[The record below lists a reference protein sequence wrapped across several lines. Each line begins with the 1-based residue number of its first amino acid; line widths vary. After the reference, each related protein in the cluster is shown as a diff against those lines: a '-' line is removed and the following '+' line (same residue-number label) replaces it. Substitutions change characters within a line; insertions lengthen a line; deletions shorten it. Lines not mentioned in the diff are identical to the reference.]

1 MDLGNIR
8 VGVLEDQRLAREC
21 ICDLL
26 AQRGVNIVAASASS
40 PDFLGRMLPVEPHVV
55 LVDLYLGGAE
65 GRSEG
70 GLDAIRTLR
79 ERHPNVAVVAMTGS
93 ATPEEMDA
101 SMREGAVACLD
112 KNRAGP
118 DLIVSTVHAAANM
131 QPLERFAVPVTPA
144 RSGSPLSSL
153 TAREV
158 QVLRHLATGADNLK
172 IAALLA
178 ITERTVR
185 AHVSSL
191 YRKLGCENR
200 TEMAVLARRLGVRP
214 EVEG

>member
-1 MDLGNIR
+1 MELGNIR
-8 VGVLEDQRLAREC
+8 VGILEDQRLAREC

-26 AQRGVNIVAASASS
+26 VQRGINVVAASASP
-40 PDFLGRMLPVEPHVV
+40 PDFLARMLPVEPHVV
-55 LVDLYLGGAE
+55 LVDLYLGGTE
-65 GRSEG
+65 GRAEG
-70 GLDAIRTLR
+70 GLEAIRTLR
-79 ERHPNVAVVAMTGS
+79 ERHPGVAVVALTGS

-101 SMREGAVACLD
+101 SMREGAITCLD

-118 DLIVSTVHAAANM
+118 DLIVSTVEAAANM
-131 QPLERFAVPVTPA
+131 QPLERFSAPA
-144 RSGSPLSSL
+144 LPQRIVSPLARL
-153 TAREV
+153 TAREA

-214 EVEG
+214 ELDG